1 MLQTTVYIV
10 IALNIALIVLALL
23 ILSRSSGMKSAEI
36 MPQLVQLEKGLEK
49 NERVLND
56 GFAGNRE
63 EFANNAKAL
72 REEVA
77 KSLAQFNESV
87 LSRLTQT
94 SQLQIVQ
101 NEAFIKQIQ
110 ILSQSNEQRMDKLRA
125 VVDIQLKA
133 MQEDNGQKLEEMRK
147 TVDEK
152 LHATLEKRLGES
164 FKQVSDRLEQVHKGL
179 GEMQTLASGVGDL
192 KRVLTNVKTRGIW
205 GEIHLGNLLEQ
216 ILTAEQYAQNVAT
229 KPGSNDRVEFAIKLP
244 GEEKG
249 GCPVWLPIDAKFPQ
263 EDYQRLLDA
272 QEQANPVL
280 AEEAGRAMELRIR
293 QEAKDIADKYV
304 SVPHTTEF
312 AILFLPI
319 EGLYAEV
326 LRRPGLC
333 DFLMRQYRIVL
344 SGPTTLAAL
353 LNSLQMGFRTLAIEK
368 RGSEVWSLLGAVK
381 TEFGK
386 FGDLLDKTSKKLSEA
401 SNSIDT
407 AARKSRAI
415 ERKLRA
421 VQQLPAVE
429 AVRLLEDVPDAAVIS
444 CEEEEEEINLDGSGK
459 THG

>member
-10 IALNIALIVLALL
+10 IGLNIALIVLALL
-23 ILSRSSGMKSAEI
+23 ILARSSGMKSSEI
-36 MPQLVQLEKGLEK
+36 LTQLVQLEKGLEK
-49 NERVLND
+49 NARVLND

-72 REEVA
+72 REEIA
-77 KSLAQFNESV
+77 NSLAQFNESV
-87 LSRLTQT
+87 LSRLAQT
-94 SQLQIVQ
+94 SQLQIAQ

-110 ILSQSNEQRMDKLRA
+110 VLSQSNEQRMDKLRA
-125 VVDIQLKA
+125 AVDIQLKA
-133 MQEDNGQKLEEMRK
+133 IQEDNSRKLEEMRK

-179 GEMQTLASGVGDL
+179 GEMHTLASGVGDL

-244 GEEKG
+244 GEEKA

-272 QEQANPVL
+272 QDLANPVL

-293 QEAKDIADKYV
+293 QEAKNIADKYI

-333 DFLMRQYRIVL
+333 DLLMRQYRIVL

-401 SNSIDT
+401 GNSIDT
-407 AARKSRAI
+407 AARKSRTI

-421 VQQLPAVE
+421 VEQLPAAE
-429 AVRLLEDVPDAAVIS
+429 AVRLLEDLSDVAVIPGD
-444 CEEEEEEINLDGSGK
+444 EEEEINLDRSGK

>member
-10 IALNIALIVLALL
+10 IGLNIALIVLALL
-23 ILSRSSGMKSAEI
+23 ILSRSSGMKSSEVL
-36 MPQLVQLEKGLEK
+36 PQLVQLEKGLEK
-49 NERVLND
+49 NERVLSD
-56 GFAGNRE
+56 GFTGNRE

-72 REEVA
+72 RQEVA
-77 KSLAQFNESV
+77 NSLAQFNESV
-87 LSRLTQT
+87 LNRLTQT
-94 SQLQIVQ
+94 SQLQIAQ

-110 ILSQSNEQRMDKLRA
+110 VLSQSNEQRMDKLRS

-244 GEEKG
+244 GEEKN

-280 AEEAGRAMELRIR
+280 AEEAGRAMELRIK

-333 DFLMRQYRIVL
+333 DLLMRQYRIVL

-407 AARKSRAI
+407 AARKSRTI

-421 VQQLPAVE
+421 VQQLPAAE
-429 AVRLLEDVPDAAVIS
+429 AVRMLEDVPDAAVIA
-444 CEEEEEEINLDGSGK
+444 CDEEEVNIDGSDN